1 LIRFAV
7 PLFSGGF
14 RCRFSNFLGCRF
26 SNFLGCLSNFLG
38 HFLNGRFDHFCLLRW
53 LRPTGE
59 YGIHCRWFFIPIA
72 VATPTSTAIAA
83 AFARATI
90 APIVIATIAAGR
102 FATAGFRRGID
113 PIGFLN
119 GLLNHDSTI
128 LNGLMILH

>member
-1 LIRFAV
+1 LIRFTL
-7 PLFSGGF
+7 PLFGGGF
-14 RCRFSNFLGCRF
+14 RSRCLGCRCLGCRF
-26 SNFLGCLSNFLG
+26 LGHFG

-59 YGIHCRWFFIPIA
+59 YRIHCRWFVIA
-72 VATPTSTAIAA
+72 VAISTPAPTTIPT
-83 AFARATI
+83 AFAGAAI

-102 FATAGFRRGID
+102 FATAGLRRGIN